1 METYIVL
8 DFICPFCGDTHFVE
22 VPLEELEAY
31 EAGALAQ
38 NAFRSLS
45 ATEREQIIS
54 HICPECQ
61 KMVFEDDEE
70 E

>member
-1 METYIVL
+1 MMTLIVL
-8 DFICPFCGDTHFVE
+8 EFVCPFCGDYHYVE

-38 NAFRSLS
+38 DAFKSLS

-54 HICPECQ
+54 RICPECQ
-61 KMVFEDDEE
+61 DRIFG
-70 E
+70 

>member
-1 METYIVL
+1 MEIYIVL
-8 DFICPFCGDTHFVE
+8 DFYCPFCGDQHFVE

-38 NAFRSLS
+38 EAFKSLS

-61 KMVFEDDEE
+61 IEIFG
-70 E
+70 

>member
-8 DFICPFCGDTHFVE
+8 ELLCPFCGTTHFVE
-22 VPLEELEAY
+22 VKLEDLEAY

-38 NAFRSLS
+38 NAFPYLS

-54 HICPECQ
+54 SLCPMCQ
-61 KMVFEDDEE
+61 DEIF
-70 E
+70 

>member
-8 DFICPFCGDTHFVE
+8 ELLCPFCGDTHFVE
-22 VPLEELEAY
+22 VRLEDLEAY

-38 NAFRSLS
+38 DAFPYLS

-54 HICPECQ
+54 RICPECQ
-61 KMVFEDDEE
+61 DRIFG
-70 E
+70 